1 MWRLGLPTITSNTPS
16 YKYLMDKVINNMIA
30 SDGNWSLHINNLIK
44 DKEKL
49 LEISNQN
56 FEFISKYYNEEEISN
71 LWEEVFAD

>member
-1 MWRLGLPTITSNTPS
+1 M
-16 YKYLMDKVINNMIA
+16 VI
-30 SDGNWSLHINNLIK
+30 GHSLNNLIK

-71 LWEEVFAD
+71 LWEEVFTD